1 MGSVLSLFAS
11 RHSLTTSIS
20 RKSLTTM
27 SRERV
32 KSKNLFN
39 FRPQG
44 FIDPEVVFHDE
55 KMKKDFGLDPVAM
68 EKEMLK
74 QSEAEFVAGMRE
86 FMGGVLGNTP
96 FATDTAY
103 VEAYASCN
111 NTVLEVPTKHDG
123 EYNVKVLVHSPKSIA
138 GEKNRPAI
146 VYAHG
151 GGCIGCSADMYKG
164 FLAHMAVDSR
174 VIVFN
179 VDYRLAPEARCPNNV
194 LDFYEAIK
202 YVSANAADL
211 GVDPARIAMAG
222 ESGGGYVCSGAMVQ
236 LALKEEAGIVKIA
249 IPIIPMLDDYEFSCK
264 LSMTAEESESALM
277 MQKIWQAI
285 AGPDFESKRKDPLLF
300 PGKASP
306 ELLAKMP
313 PTIVWEDEF
322 DMYITPATR
331 FAHKLRTAGRL
342 LEFVVIP
349 GAKHGSGMMPQF
361 SAIWKLTREAWRVA
375 IQEYLVKSE

>member
-1 MGSVLSLFAS
+1 
-11 RHSLTTSIS
+11 
-20 RKSLTTM
+20 M
-27 SRERV
+27 SQERV

-44 FIDPEVVFHDE
+44 FIDPDVVLYDE
-55 KMKKDFGLDPVAM
+55 KMKKEMGMDPVAM
-68 EKEMLK
+68 EEQMLS
-74 QSEAEFVAGMRE
+74 QTETEFAGGMRA
-86 FMGGVLGNTP
+86 MMDGMLGQTP
-96 FATDTAY
+96 FATDPAY
-103 VEAYASCN
+103 VEAYASCD

-123 EYNVKVLVHSPKSIA
+123 EYNVKVLVHTPKSLA
-138 GEKNRPAI
+138 GEASRPAI

-151 GGCIGCSADMYKG
+151 GGCIGGSADMYKG
-164 FLAHMAVDSR
+164 FLAHMALDSR

-179 VDYRLAPEARCPNNV
+179 VDYRLAPETRCPNNV
-194 LDFYEAIK
+194 LDFYETIK

-222 ESGGGYVCSGAMVQ
+222 ESGGGYICSAAMVQ
-236 LALKEEAGIVKIA
+236 LALKGEAGLVKIA
-249 IPIIPMLDDYEFSCK
+249 IPVVPMLDDYEFNCR
-264 LSMTAEESESALM
+264 LSMTAEESEGALM

-306 ELLAKMP
+306 ELFAKMP

-342 LEFVVIP
+342 LEFVCIP
-349 GAKHGSGMMPQF
+349 GAKHGSGMMPSF
-361 SAIWKLTREAWRVA
+361 RALWKLAREAWRVA
-375 IQEYLVKSE
+375 IQEYLVKN

>member
-1 MGSVLSLFAS
+1 MGTVHPHFDCGSFGQSDVG
-11 RHSLTTSIS
+11 
-20 RKSLTTM
+20 RKSFKM
-27 SRERV
+27 SQERV
-32 KSKNLFN
+32 KSKYLFN

-44 FIDPEVVFHDE
+44 FIDPVVVAEDE
-55 KMKKDFGLDPVAM
+55 KMKQDFGLDPVVMAEHM
-68 EKEMLK
+68 KN
-74 QSEAEFVAGMRE
+74 QSETEFVEEMRG
-86 FMGGVLGNTP
+86 FMGGFLGNTP
-96 FATDTAY
+96 FKTDPVV

-111 NTVLEVPTKHDG
+111 NSELAVPTKHDG
-123 EYNVKVLVHSPKSIA
+123 EYNVKVLVHEPKSLA

-151 GGCIGCSADMYKG
+151 GGCIGGTADLYEH
-164 FLAHMAVDSR
+164 FLAHMAVDCR
-174 VIVFN
+174 VVVYN
-179 VDYRLAPEARCPNNV
+179 VDYRLAPETRCPNNV

-202 YVSANAADL
+202 YVAANAEQL
-211 GVDPARIAMAG
+211 GVDPSRIAMAG
-222 ESGGGYVCSGAMVQ
+222 ESGGGYICSGAMVQ
-236 LALKEEAGIVKIA
+236 LALKEEAGLVKIA
-249 IPIIPMLDDYEFSCK
+249 IPIIPMLDDYEFSDP
-264 LSMTAEESESALM
+264 LSMTFEEAESVVM
-277 MQKIWQAI
+277 MRKIWQAI
-285 AGPDFESKRKDPLLF
+285 GGPDFEAKRQDPLLF

>member
-1 MGSVLSLFAS
+1 MGTVHPHFDCGSFGRSDDS
-11 RHSLTTSIS
+11 RESF
-20 RKSLTTM
+20 KM
-27 SRERV
+27 SQERV

-44 FIDPEVVFHDE
+44 FIDPVVVAEDE
-55 KMKKDFGLDPVAM
+55 KMKQDFGLDPVVMAEHM
-68 EKEMLK
+68 KN
-74 QSEAEFVAGMRE
+74 QSETEFVEEMRG
-86 FMGGVLGNTP
+86 FMGGFLGNTP
-96 FATDTAY
+96 FKTDPVV

-111 NTVLEVPTKHDG
+111 NSELAVPTKHDG
-123 EYNVKVLVHSPKSIA
+123 EYNVKVLVHEPKSLA

-151 GGCIGCSADMYKG
+151 GGCIGGTADLYEH
-164 FLAHMAVDSR
+164 FLAHMAVDCR
-174 VIVFN
+174 VVVYN
-179 VDYRLAPEARCPNNV
+179 VDYRLAPETRCPNNV

-202 YVSANAADL
+202 YVAANAEQL
-211 GVDPARIAMAG
+211 GVDPSRIAMTF
-222 ESGGGYVCSGAMVQ
+222 
-236 LALKEEAGIVKIA
+236 EEA
-249 IPIIPMLDDYEFSCK
+249 
-264 LSMTAEESESALM
+264 ESVVM
-277 MQKIWQAI
+277 MRKIWQAI
-285 AGPDFESKRKDPLLF
+285 GGPDFEAKRQDPLLF

-375 IQEYLVKSE
+375 IQEYLVKSI

>member
-1 MGSVLSLFAS
+1 MAE
-11 RHSLTTSIS
+11 
-20 RKSLTTM
+20 
-27 SRERV
+27 ERV

-55 KMKKDFGLDPVAM
+55 KMKKDFGLDPAAM
-68 EKEMLK
+68 EEEMLK
-74 QSEAEFVAGMRE
+74 QSETEFVAGMRE
-86 FMGGVLGNTP
+86 FMDGFLGNTP
-96 FATDTAY
+96 FATGTAY
-103 VEAYASCN
+103 VEAYASCD
-111 NTVLEVPTKHDG
+111 NTALEVPTKHDG
-123 EYNVKVLVHSPKSIA
+123 EYNVKVLVHSPKSLA

-151 GGCIGCSADMYKG
+151 GGCIGGSADMYKG

-211 GVDPARIAMAG
+211 GVDPARICMAG
-222 ESGGGYVCSGAMVQ
+222 ESGGGYICSGAMVQ
-236 LALKEEAGIVKIA
+236 LALKEEASMVKIA
-249 IPIIPMLDDYEFSCK
+249 IPVIPMLDDYEFSCP

-342 LEFVVIP
+342 LEFVCIP

-361 SAIWKLTREAWRVA
+361 SAIWKLSREAWRLAV
-375 IQEYLVKSE
+375 QEYLVKN

>member
-1 MGSVLSLFAS
+1 
-11 RHSLTTSIS
+11 LTTSII

-27 SRERV
+27 SQERV

-44 FIDPEVVFHDE
+44 FIDPDVVLYDE
-55 KMKKDFGLDPVAM
+55 KMKKEMGMDPVAM
-68 EKEMLK
+68 EEQMLS
-74 QSEAEFVAGMRE
+74 QTETEFAGGMRA
-86 FMGGVLGNTP
+86 MMDGMLGQTP
-96 FATDTAY
+96 FATDPAY
-103 VEAYASCN
+103 VEAYASCD

-123 EYNVKVLVHSPKSIA
+123 EYNVKVLVHTPKSLA
-138 GEKNRPAI
+138 GEASRPAI

-151 GGCIGCSADMYKG
+151 GGCIGGSADMYKG
-164 FLAHMAVDSR
+164 FLAHMALDSR

-179 VDYRLAPEARCPNNV
+179 VDYRLAPETRCPNNV
-194 LDFYEAIK
+194 LDFYETIK

-222 ESGGGYVCSGAMVQ
+222 ESGGGYICSAAMVQ
-236 LALKEEAGIVKIA
+236 LALKGEAGLVKIA
-249 IPIIPMLDDYEFSCK
+249 IPVIPMLDDYEFNCR
-264 LSMTAEESESALM
+264 LSMTAEESEGALM

-306 ELLAKMP
+306 ELFAKMP

-342 LEFVVIP
+342 LEFVCIP
-349 GAKHGSGMMPQF
+349 GAKHGSGMMPSF
-361 SAIWKLTREAWRVA
+361 RALWKLAREAWRVA
-375 IQEYLVKSE
+375 IQEYLVKN

>member
-1 MGSVLSLFAS
+1 MGTVMGQFYIGHCL
-11 RHSLTTSIS
+11 RTSIS
-20 RKSLTTM
+20 WKSLTMTQ
-27 SRERV
+27 ERV

-44 FIDPEVVFHDE
+44 FIDPEVVFYDE
-55 KMKKDFGLDPVAM
+55 KMKKDFGLDPAAM
-68 EKEMLK
+68 EEQMLT
-74 QSEAEFVAGMRE
+74 QNEEEFVGGMRQ
-86 FMGGVLGNTP
+86 FMDGFLGETP
-96 FATDTAY
+96 FGTDPAY
-103 VEAYASCN
+103 VEAYDSCDN
-111 NTVLEVPTKHDG
+111 SVLEVPTKHDG
-123 EYNVKVLVHSPKSIA
+123 EYNVKVLVHSPKSLA
-138 GEKNRPAI
+138 GEKSRPAI

-151 GGCIGCSADMYKG
+151 GGCIGGSADMYKG
-164 FLAHMAVDSR
+164 FLAHMALDSR

-179 VDYRLAPEARCPNNV
+179 VDYRLAPETRCPNNV
-194 LDFYEAIK
+194 LDFYETIK

-222 ESGGGYVCSGAMVQ
+222 ESGGGYICSGAMVQ
-236 LALKEEAGIVKIA
+236 LALEE
-249 IPIIPMLDDYEFSCK
+249 E
-264 LSMTAEESESALM
+264 ESALM

-313 PTIVWEDEF
+313 PALVWEDEF

-342 LEFVVIP
+342 LEFVCIP
-349 GAKHGSGMMPQF
+349 GAKHGSGMMPSF
-361 SAIWKLTREAWRVA
+361 RALWKLAREAWRVA
-375 IQEYLVKSE
+375 IQEYLVKN

>member
-1 MGSVLSLFAS
+1 MGTALSQFDI
-11 RHSLTTSIS
+11 RHCLITSTNGW
-20 RKSLTTM
+20 KSLKM
-27 SRERV
+27 SQERV

-44 FIDPEVVFHDE
+44 FIDPEVVLHDE
-55 KMKKDFGLDPVAM
+55 KLKNDFGLDPEAM
-68 EKEMLK
+68 EEQMKSQTE
-74 QSEAEFVAGMRE
+74 EEFVGGMRD
-86 FMGGVLGNTP
+86 FMTGFLGQTP
-96 FATDTAY
+96 FSTDPAY
-103 VEAYASCN
+103 IEAYASCD

-123 EYNVKVLVHSPKSIA
+123 EYNVKVLVHAPKSLS

-151 GGCIGCSADMYKG
+151 GGCIGGSADMYKG

-179 VDYRLAPEARCPNNV
+179 VDYRLAPETRCPNNV
-194 LDFYEAIK
+194 LDFYETIK
-202 YVSANAADL
+202 YVSANATDL

-222 ESGGGYVCSGAMVQ
+222 ESGGGYICSAAMVQ
-236 LALKEEAGIVKIA
+236 LALKEEANLVKIA
-249 IPIIPMLDDYEFSCK
+249 IPVIPMLDDYEFSCK
-264 LSMTAEESESALM
+264 LSMTAEEAEGALM
-277 MQKIWQAI
+277 MQKIWHAI
-285 AGPDFESKRKDPLLF
+285 AGPDFESKRTDPLLF

-306 ELLAKMP
+306 ELMAKMP

-342 LEFVVIP
+342 LEFVCIP

-361 SAIWKLTREAWRVA
+361 RAVWKLAREAWRLA
-375 IQEYLVKSE
+375 IQEYLVKN

>member
-1 MGSVLSLFAS
+1 MGSFGKADDS
-11 RHSLTTSIS
+11 RESF
-20 RKSLTTM
+20 KM
-27 SRERV
+27 SQERV

-44 FIDPEVVFHDE
+44 FIDPVVVAGDE
-55 KMKKDFGLDPVAM
+55 KMKQDFGLDPVVMAEHM
-68 EKEMLK
+68 KN
-74 QSEAEFVAGMRE
+74 QSETEFVEEMRG
-86 FMGGVLGNTP
+86 FMGGFLGNTP
-96 FATDTAY
+96 FKTDPAY

-111 NTVLEVPTKHDG
+111 NSELAVPTKHDG
-123 EYNVKVLVHSPKSIA
+123 EYNVKVLVHEPKSLA

-151 GGCIGCSADMYKG
+151 GGCIGGTAHLYEH
-164 FLAHMAVDSR
+164 FLAYMAVDCR
-174 VIVFN
+174 VVVYN
-179 VDYRLAPEARCPNNV
+179 VDYRLAPETRCPNNV

-202 YVSANAADL
+202 YVAANAEQL
-211 GVDPARIAMAG
+211 GVDPSRIAMAG
-222 ESGGGYVCSGAMVQ
+222 ESGV
-236 LALKEEAGIVKIA
+236 
-249 IPIIPMLDDYEFSCK
+249 
-264 LSMTAEESESALM
+264 M
-277 MQKIWQAI
+277 MRKIWQAI
-285 AGPDFESKRKDPLLF
+285 GGPDFEAKRQDPLLF

-375 IQEYLVKSE
+375 IQEYLIKSE

>member
-1 MGSVLSLFAS
+1 MAQ
-11 RHSLTTSIS
+11 
-20 RKSLTTM
+20 
-27 SRERV
+27 ERV

-44 FIDPEVVFHDE
+44 FIDPDVVLNDE

-68 EKEMLK
+68 EEQMLT
-74 QSEAEFVAGMRE
+74 QNEEEFVGGMRE
-86 FMGGVLGNTP
+86 FMDGFLSTTP
-96 FATDTAY
+96 FATDPAY
-103 VEAYASCN
+103 VEAYASCD

-123 EYNVKVLVHSPKSIA
+123 EYNVQVLVHTPKSLA

-151 GGCIGCSADMYKG
+151 GGCIGGSADMYKG

-174 VIVFN
+174 VVVFN
-179 VDYRLAPEARCPNNV
+179 VDYRLAPETRCPNNV
-194 LDFYEAIK
+194 LDFYETIK

-222 ESGGGYVCSGAMVQ
+222 ESGGGYICSGAMVQ
-236 LALKEEAGIVKIA
+236 LALKEEASIVKIA
-249 IPIIPMLDDYEFSCK
+249 MPVIPMLDDYEFTCR
-264 LSMTAEESESALM
+264 LSMTKEESESAMM

-313 PTIVWEDEF
+313 PTLVWEDEF

-342 LEFVVIP
+342 LEFVCFP

-361 SAIWKLTREAWRVA
+361 RAIWKMSREAWRLAV
-375 IQEYLVKSE
+375 QEYLVKN

>member
-1 MGSVLSLFAS
+1 MGTVHQHFDCDSLKKS
-11 RHSLTTSIS
+11 DDGRESL
-20 RKSLTTM
+20 KM
-27 SRERV
+27 SQERV

-44 FIDPEVVFHDE
+44 FIDPVVVAEDE
-55 KMKKDFGLDPVAM
+55 KMKQDFGLDPVAM
-68 EKEMLK
+68 AEHMKT
-74 QSEAEFVAGMRE
+74 QSESEFVEEMRG
-86 FMGGVLGNTP
+86 FMGGFLGNTP
-96 FATDTAY
+96 FKTDPVV

-111 NTVLEVPTKHDG
+111 NSELAVPTKHAG
-123 EYNVKVLVHSPKSIA
+123 EYHVKVLVHEPKSLT

-151 GGCIGCSADMYKG
+151 GGCIGGTADLYEN
-164 FLAHMAVDSR
+164 FLAHMAVDCR
-174 VIVFN
+174 VVVYN
-179 VDYRLAPEARCPNNV
+179 VDYRLAPETRCPNNV

-202 YVSANAADL
+202 YVAANAEQL
-211 GVDPARIAMAG
+211 GVDPSRIAMP
-222 ESGGGYVCSGAMVQ
+222 V
-236 LALKEEAGIVKIA
+236 
-249 IPIIPMLDDYEFSCK
+249 IPMLDDYEFSDP
-264 LSMTAEESESALM
+264 LSMTKEEAESAVM

-285 AGPDFESKRKDPLLF
+285 GGPDFEAKRQDPLLF

-322 DMYITPATR
+322 DMYITPASR